1 MFQERTIIT
10 DALLDVSINTLLIEY
25 AEFKNYVARR
35 KVALSEK
42 YTAKGKSLKA
52 KYLLADSQKYKT
64 KKQAKAI
71 EEELELTTKR
81 KLNPLSVE
89 DLLRDNIETPFP
101 TVRRLMEM
109 YVLIPMSEAIVER
122 GFSKMGQ
129 IMTKKRTA
137 LDDKFRNFYAYIIP
151 QGIPKH

>member
-10 DALLDVSINTLLIEY
+10 DALLDVSINALLIEF
-25 AEFKNYVARR
+25 AEFKNYVAQQ
-35 KVALSEK
+35 KVALLEK
-42 YTAKGKSLKA
+42 YTAKEKSPKA

-71 EEELELTTKR
+71 EELELTTKR